1 MIEVMNEETKSFV
14 SQKFLPK
21 LPLIIRVYL
30 KMWGQHEAL
39 SNRRWSAH
47 RFLLFIPIR
56 EKIV

>member
-1 MIEVMNEETKSFV
+1 MNEETKSFV